1 MKRQTP
7 SKNLTKPALK
17 NRAIRKRDFQKPQN
31 SARGMDESTMNIKKV
46 SQDLDN
52 SVMDV
57 VAVGSSNNDVSVNM
71 GDISMAG
78 LSDNSEANIKKVTNM
93 DDSVISDAIV

>member
-1 MKRQTP
+1 
-7 SKNLTKPALK
+7 
-17 NRAIRKRDFQKPQN
+17 
-31 SARGMDESTMNIKKV
+31 
-46 SQDLDN
+46 
-52 SVMDV
+52 MDV

-93 DDSVISDAIV
+93 DDSVISDAVV

>member
-1 MKRQTP
+1 
-7 SKNLTKPALK
+7 
-17 NRAIRKRDFQKPQN
+17 
-31 SARGMDESTMNIKKV
+31 MNIKKV

>member
-1 MKRQTP
+1 M
-7 SKNLTKPALK
+7 
-17 NRAIRKRDFQKPQN
+17 
-31 SARGMDESTMNIKKV
+31 MDESTTHIKKQ
-46 SQDLDN
+46 SADLDN

-78 LSDNSEANIKKVTNM
+78 LSDNSGGDMKKITNM
-93 DDSVISDAIV
+93 DDSIISGADVVVKNANGNDLTVDD